1 MHMWPGHTCDCWK
14 WPICKDNDVDVVQFL
29 SVFYF
34 SYVCPLSREKNELS
48 YNVWNDVGWGR
59 ALDSFYCKSSRFK
72 NNILEYSVCL
82 SITYPIQSVFI
93 GSIIYALL
101 PTCDP
106 YVAPFILLYLI
117 FPMTFFI
124 QSLFT
129 QVPMIFCANLWVFSD
144 FSSEHSLWNWNAVYR
159 IVDGGSEEGIEPPA
173 YTSIEALVHHRNLFI
188 FDFPI
193 HHPCSRIKIP
203 TYKHTH
209 TYIKAYCIC
218 IDN

>member
-34 SYVCPLSREKNELS
+34 SYVCPLSREKNERS

-106 YVAPFILLYLI
+106 YVHLALFNFSNDFFHSVTFYPSSYDFLRQSVSFFWFFLRALAVKLKCSLPDCWWRERGRNWAPG
-117 FPMTFFI
+117 
-124 QSLFT
+124 
-129 QVPMIFCANLWVFSD
+129 
-144 FSSEHSLWNWNAVYR
+144 VY
-159 IVDGGSEEGIEPPA
+159 
-173 YTSIEALVHHRNLFI
+173 
-188 FDFPI
+188 
-193 HHPCSRIKIP
+193 
-203 TYKHTH
+203 
-209 TYIKAYCIC
+209 
-218 IDN
+218 